1 MDLERVAAFSHFKSQ
16 ELHLGGDRT
25 ELEMPCYCGQ
35 NQRCNTYERNKMK
48 IFSQKTSEEYGVAAA
63 FFFSFWYA
71 VLWSFYEF
79 LTIRGLLFMHR
90 SEISPLSSSHCLFH
104 PHENWMACSTFF
116 LSFANIRKLLET
128 IRSLMCETS
137 EERKVGKLGR
147 RTTKA
152 QRSRSNKNN
161 IRKTNLANKIKNKH
175 HPLLYYFFQRD
186 PLQIAIQILSGRE
199 MEWIFNHPEKISES
213 TFFPRII
220 NDGLESNTV
229 FESQP

>member
-1 MDLERVAAFSHFKSQ
+1 M
-16 ELHLGGDRT
+16 
-25 ELEMPCYCGQ
+25 
-35 NQRCNTYERNKMK
+35 
-48 IFSQKTSEEYGVAAA
+48 AAA

-90 SEISPLSSSHCLFH
+90 SEISPLSSHCLFH

-175 HPLLYYFFQRD
+175 HPLLLLLFFSD
-186 PLQIAIQILSGRE
+186 ILFKLLFRSCLEEKWSGSL
-199 MEWIFNHPEKISES
+199 IIPKKISES
-213 TFFPRII
+213 TFFS
-220 NDGLESNTV
+220 SNK
-229 FESQP
+229 

>member
-90 SEISPLSSSHCLFH
+90 SEISPLSSYCLFH

-175 HPLLYYFFQRD
+175 HPLLYYFFFSE
-186 PLQIAIQILSGRE
+186 ILFKLLFRSCLEEKWSGSL
-199 MEWIFNHPEKISES
+199 IIPKKISES
-213 TFFPRII
+213 TFFS
-220 NDGLESNTV
+220 SNK
-229 FESQP
+229 